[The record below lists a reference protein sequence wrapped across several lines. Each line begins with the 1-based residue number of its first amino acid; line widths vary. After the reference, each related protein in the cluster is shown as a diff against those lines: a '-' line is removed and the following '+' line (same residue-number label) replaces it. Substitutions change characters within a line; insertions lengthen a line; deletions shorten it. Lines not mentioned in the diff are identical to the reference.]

1 MQRSGVRPR
10 NCKPTTPAPGAGALR
25 RRRIRTKSGAAS
37 ARPTPL
43 RRLALVFA
51 WLATACAPVVLPAG
65 PPVGEAR
72 LAAAALVAPDGA
84 RLALRSWPARGPPR
98 AVVLALHGLNDYGN
112 AFALPAAVWSA
123 RGIATYAYDQR
134 GFGASPGT
142 GLWAG
147 GARLAQDARM
157 AVALVAAR
165 HPGLPVFLLGDS
177 MGGAVA
183 VLAAAEAPPALSG
196 LVLVA
201 PAVWGQDS
209 MPWSYRAALWLVAHV
224 APWARFSGDGLDIR
238 PSDNQAMLRELAAD
252 PLIIRETRADAL
264 LGLLRLMDAAL
275 AAAARVRLPTLV
287 AYGGRDAIVPAE
299 PVARFAQAM
308 VGSVTVAFYPR
319 GYHMLLRDLAGAVP
333 AADIAAFVLDP
344 AAPLPSGRAVSPGA
358 LPVLAGGGD

>member
-1 MQRSGVRPR
+1 M
-10 NCKPTTPAPGAGALR
+10 
-25 RRRIRTKSGAAS
+25 
-37 ARPTPL
+37 
-43 RRLALVFA
+43 
-51 WLATACAPVVLPAG
+51 
-65 PPVGEAR
+65 GEAR
-72 LAAAALVAPDGA
+72 LTAAALVAPDGA
-84 RLALRSWPARGPPR
+84 RLALRAWPAEGPPR

-147 GARLAQDARM
+147 GARLARDARM

-183 VLAAAEAPPALSG
+183 VLAALEAPPALAG

-224 APWARFSGDGLDIR
+224 APWARFSGRGLDIR
-238 PSDNQAMLRELAAD
+238 PSDNQAMLRALAAD

-264 LGLLRLMDAAL
+264 LGLLRLMDAAF
-275 AAAARVRLPTLV
+275 AAAGRVRLPTLV
-287 AYGGRDAIVPAE
+287 AYGGRDAIVPAA
-299 PVARFAQAM
+299 PVARFAQALA
-308 VGSVTVAFYPR
+308 GPVTVAFYPR
-319 GYHMLLRDLAGAVP
+319 GHHMLLRDLAGAVP
-333 AADIAAFVLDP
+333 AADIAAFVLNP
-344 AAPLPSGRAVSPGA
+344 AAPLPPGRAVSPGA
-358 LPVLAGGGD
+358 LPSLASGGG